1 MLTADASLRQRAA
14 SLDRGVGPPGASGAA
29 GAAA

>member
-14 SLDRGVGPPGASGAA
+14 SLDLGVEPPGASGAA
-29 GAAA
+29 GATA